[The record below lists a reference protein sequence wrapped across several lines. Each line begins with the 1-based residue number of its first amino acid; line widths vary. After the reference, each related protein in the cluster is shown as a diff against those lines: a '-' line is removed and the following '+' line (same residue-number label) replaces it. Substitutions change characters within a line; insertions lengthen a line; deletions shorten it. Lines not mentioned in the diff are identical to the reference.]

1 MKKINILISTFF
13 GNGYI
18 SKIPGTFTS
27 LSTLIILYILFE
39 VLQFKNLNYILILY
53 SIIFFYSFYAV
64 MDSETEFENKDPRQI
79 VIDEVLGQAMPL
91 ILIVYLSSKNL
102 INIPVE
108 IYYLLSFILFRFFDI
123 VKPFPVS
130 YFDKQHKNFFGII
143 MDDIMAGL
151 YTMLIIYLISFKIL
165 MSIDKLHKKLIK
177 KKHYIC
183 SRILHRWFII
193 K

>member
-1 MKKINILISTFF
+1 MKKINVLISTFF

-39 VLQFKNLNYILILY
+39 ILQFKNLNYILILY
-53 SIIFFYSFYAV
+53 SITFFYSFYAV
-64 MDSETEFENKDPRQI
+64 IDSETEFENKDPRQI

-130 YFDKQHKNFFGII
+130 YFDKQHKNF
-143 MDDIMAGL
+143 
-151 YTMLIIYLISFKIL
+151 ISCLNSNKY
-165 MSIDKLHKKLIK
+165 KT
-177 KKHYIC
+177 Y
-183 SRILHRWFII
+183 RFIF
-193 K
+193 

>member
-1 MKKINILISTFF
+1 MKKLNVLISTFF

-27 LSTLIILYILFE
+27 LITLIILYILFE
-39 VLQFKNLNYILILY
+39 ILQFKNLNYILILY

-108 IYYLLSFILFRFFDI
+108 IYYLISFIFFRFFDI

-151 YTMLIIYLISFKIL
+151 YTMLIIYLVSFK
-165 MSIDKLHKKLIK
+165 
-177 KKHYIC
+177 
-183 SRILHRWFII
+183 F
-193 K
+193 

>member
-1 MKKINILISTFF
+1 MKKINTLISTFF
-13 GNGYI
+13 FFGYI
-18 SKIPGTFTS
+18 SKIPGTLTS
-27 LSTLIILYILFE
+27 LSTSIILYILFE
-39 VLQFKNLNYILILY
+39 LFNFKNLSYILILY
-53 SIIFFYSFYAV
+53 SIVFFYSFYAV

-91 ILIVYLSSKNL
+91 ILIVYLSTNKM

-130 YFDKQHKNFFGII
+130 YFDKKHKNFFGII

-151 YTMLIIYLISFKIL
+151 YSMIIIYLFA
-165 MSIDKLHKKLIK
+165 IK
-177 KKHYIC
+177 
-183 SRILHRWFII
+183 F
-193 K
+193 

>member
-1 MKKINILISTFF
+1 MKKINVLISTFF

-27 LSTLIILYILFE
+27 LSTLVILYILFE
-39 VLQFKNLNYILILY
+39 MLQFKNLNYILILF
-53 SIIFFYSFYAV
+53 SITFFYSFYAV

-79 VIDEVLGQAMPL
+79 VIDEVLGQSMPL

-151 YTMLIIYLISFKIL
+151 YTMLIIYLISFK
-165 MSIDKLHKKLIK
+165 
-177 KKHYIC
+177 
-183 SRILHRWFII
+183 F
-193 K
+193 

>member
-1 MKKINILISTFF
+1 MKKINLLISTFF

-53 SIIFFYSFYAV
+53 SITFFYSFYAV
-64 MDSETEFENKDPRQI
+64 MDSETEFEDKDPRQI

-91 ILIVYLSSKNL
+91 IFIVYLSSKNL
-102 INIPVE
+102 INVPVE
-108 IYYLLSFILFRFFDI
+108 IYYFLSFILFRFFDI

-151 YTMLIIYLISFKIL
+151 YTMLIIYLISLKF
-165 MSIDKLHKKLIK
+165 
-177 KKHYIC
+177 
-183 SRILHRWFII
+183 
-193 K
+193 

>member
-1 MKKINILISTFF
+1 MKKINLLISTFF

-27 LSTLIILYILFE
+27 LSTLVILYILFE
-39 VLQFKNLNYILILY
+39 VLQFNNLNYILILY

-64 MDSETEFENKDPRQI
+64 MDTETEFNNKDPRQI

-123 VKPFPVS
+123 IKPFPVS

-151 YTMLIIYLISFKIL
+151 YTMLIIYLVSFK
-165 MSIDKLHKKLIK
+165 
-177 KKHYIC
+177 
-183 SRILHRWFII
+183 F
-193 K
+193 

>member
-1 MKKINILISTFF
+1 MKKINLLISTFF

-39 VLQFKNLNYILILY
+39 VLRFNNLNYILILY

-64 MDSETEFENKDPRQI
+64 MDSEMEFDNKDPRQI

-91 ILIVYLSSKNL
+91 IFIVYLSSKNL
-102 INIPVE
+102 INIPIE

-151 YTMLIIYLISFKIL
+151 YTMLIIYLLSFK
-165 MSIDKLHKKLIK
+165 
-177 KKHYIC
+177 
-183 SRILHRWFII
+183 F
-193 K
+193 

>member
-1 MKKINILISTFF
+1 MKKINVIISTFF

-27 LSTLIILYILFE
+27 FSTLIILYILFE

-53 SIIFFYSFYAV
+53 SITFFYSFYAV

-79 VIDEVLGQAMPL
+79 VIDEVLGQALPL

-108 IYYLLSFILFRFFDI
+108 IYYFLSFIFFRFFDI

-130 YFDKQHKNFFGII
+130 YFDRQHKNFFGII

-151 YTMLIIYLISFKIL
+151 YTMLIIYLISFK
-165 MSIDKLHKKLIK
+165 
-177 KKHYIC
+177 
-183 SRILHRWFII
+183 F
-193 K
+193 

>member
-1 MKKINILISTFF
+1 MKKINLLISTFF

-53 SIIFFYSFYAV
+53 SIVFFYSFYAV
-64 MDSETEFENKDPRQI
+64 MDSETEFDNKDPRQI

-91 ILIVYLSSKNL
+91 IFIVYLSSKNL
-102 INIPVE
+102 INVPVE
-108 IYYLLSFILFRFFDI
+108 IYYFLSFILFRFFDI

-151 YTMLIIYLISFKIL
+151 YTILIIYFFSFK
-165 MSIDKLHKKLIK
+165 
-177 KKHYIC
+177 
-183 SRILHRWFII
+183 F
-193 K
+193 

>member
-1 MKKINILISTFF
+1 MKRLNILISTFF

-27 LSTLIILYILFE
+27 LSTLVILYILFE
-39 VLQFKNLNYILILY
+39 MLQFKNLNYILILY

-102 INIPVE
+102 INIPIE

-143 MDDIMAGL
+143 MDDIMAGF
-151 YTMLIIYLISFKIL
+151 YTMLIIYLVSFK
-165 MSIDKLHKKLIK
+165 
-177 KKHYIC
+177 
-183 SRILHRWFII
+183 F
-193 K
+193 

>member
-1 MKKINILISTFF
+1 MKKINVLIATFF

-18 SKIPGTFTS
+18 SKVPGTFTS
-27 LSTLIILYILFE
+27 LSTVIILYLFFE
-39 VLQFKNLNYILILY
+39 VLDFKNLNYILILY

-91 ILIVYLSSKNL
+91 IFLVYISSKNL
-102 INIPVE
+102 IIVPIE
-108 IYYLLSFILFRFFDI
+108 IYYLISFLLFRFFDI

-130 YFDKQHKNFFGII
+130 YFDKKHKNFFGII

-151 YTMLIIYLISFKIL
+151 YTMIIIY
-165 MSIDKLHKKLIK
+165 
-177 KKHYIC
+177 
-183 SRILHRWFII
+183 II
-193 K
+193 ALKF

>member
-53 SIIFFYSFYAV
+53 SITFFYSFYAV

-91 ILIVYLSSKNL
+91 ILIVYLSSKNQ

-108 IYYLLSFILFRFFDI
+108 IYYFLSFILFRFFDI

-151 YTMLIIYLISFKIL
+151 YTILIIYFISFK
-165 MSIDKLHKKLIK
+165 
-177 KKHYIC
+177 
-183 SRILHRWFII
+183 F
-193 K
+193 

>member
-18 SKIPGTFTS
+18 SRIPGTFTS

-39 VLQFKNLNYILILY
+39 ILQFKNLNYILILY
-53 SIIFFYSFYAV
+53 SITFFYSFYAV

-91 ILIVYLSSKNL
+91 IFIVYLSSKNL
-102 INIPVE
+102 INFPVE
-108 IYYLLSFILFRFFDI
+108 IYYFLSFILFRFFDI

-151 YTMLIIYLISFKIL
+151 YTMLIIYLFSLKF
-165 MSIDKLHKKLIK
+165 
-177 KKHYIC
+177 
-183 SRILHRWFII
+183 
-193 K
+193 

>member
-1 MKKINILISTFF
+1 MNKINLLISTFF

-27 LSTLIILYILFE
+27 LSTLVILYILFE
-39 VLQFKNLNYILILY
+39 ILQFRNLNYILILY
-53 SIIFFYSFYAV
+53 SITFFYSFYAV

-151 YTMLIIYLISFKIL
+151 YTMLIIYLVSVKF
-165 MSIDKLHKKLIK
+165 
-177 KKHYIC
+177 
-183 SRILHRWFII
+183 
-193 K
+193 

>member
-1 MKKINILISTFF
+1 MKKINLLISTFF

-27 LSTLIILYILFE
+27 LSTLVILYILFE

-53 SIIFFYSFYAV
+53 SIVFFYSFYAV
-64 MDSETEFENKDPRQI
+64 MDSETEFDNKDPRQI

-91 ILIVYLSSKNL
+91 IFIVYLSSKNL
-102 INIPVE
+102 INFPVE

-130 YFDKQHKNFFGII
+130 YFDNQHKNFFGII

-151 YTMLIIYLISFKIL
+151 YTILIIYLVSFI
-165 MSIDKLHKKLIK
+165 
-177 KKHYIC
+177 
-183 SRILHRWFII
+183 F
-193 K
+193 

>member
-1 MKKINILISTFF
+1 MKKINLLISTFF

-39 VLQFKNLNYILILY
+39 ILQFKNLNYILILY
-53 SIIFFYSFYAV
+53 SITFFYSFYAV
-64 MDSETEFENKDPRQI
+64 MDSETEFESKDPRQI

-108 IYYLLSFILFRFFDI
+108 IYYFLSFILFRFFDI

-151 YTMLIIYLISFKIL
+151 YTMLIIYLISLKF
-165 MSIDKLHKKLIK
+165 
-177 KKHYIC
+177 
-183 SRILHRWFII
+183 
-193 K
+193 

>member
-1 MKKINILISTFF
+1 
-13 GNGYI
+13 
-18 SKIPGTFTS
+18 
-27 LSTLIILYILFE
+27 
-39 VLQFKNLNYILILY
+39 
-53 SIIFFYSFYAV
+53 

-123 VKPFPVS
+123 IKPFPVS

-151 YTMLIIYLISFKIL
+151 YTMLIIYLISFK
-165 MSIDKLHKKLIK
+165 
-177 KKHYIC
+177 
-183 SRILHRWFII
+183 F
-193 K
+193 

>member
-18 SKIPGTFTS
+18 SRIPGTFTS

-39 VLQFKNLNYILILY
+39 ILQFKNLNYILILY
-53 SIIFFYSFYAV
+53 SITFFYSFYAV

-108 IYYLLSFILFRFFDI
+108 IYYFLSFILFRFFDI
-123 VKPFPVS
+123 IKPFPVS

-151 YTMLIIYLISFKIL
+151 YTMLIIYIISLKF
-165 MSIDKLHKKLIK
+165 
-177 KKHYIC
+177 
-183 SRILHRWFII
+183 
-193 K
+193 

>member
-1 MKKINILISTFF
+1 
-13 GNGYI
+13 
-18 SKIPGTFTS
+18 
-27 LSTLIILYILFE
+27 
-39 VLQFKNLNYILILY
+39 
-53 SIIFFYSFYAV
+53 
-64 MDSETEFENKDPRQI
+64 MDSETEFDNKDPRQI

-151 YTMLIIYLISFKIL
+151 YTMLIIYLV
-165 MSIDKLHKKLIK
+165 SIK
-177 KKHYIC
+177 
-183 SRILHRWFII
+183 F
-193 K
+193 

>member
-1 MKKINILISTFF
+1 MKKLNVLISTFF

-27 LSTLIILYILFE
+27 LSTLVILYILFE
-39 VLQFKNLNYILILY
+39 ILQFRDLNYILILY

-64 MDSETEFENKDPRQI
+64 MDSETEFDNKDPRQI

-91 ILIVYLSSKNL
+91 ILLVYLSSKNL
-102 INIPVE
+102 INIPIE

-143 MDDIMAGL
+143 MDDIVAGL
-151 YTMLIIYLISFKIL
+151 YTMLIIYLVSFK
-165 MSIDKLHKKLIK
+165 
-177 KKHYIC
+177 
-183 SRILHRWFII
+183 F
-193 K
+193 